1 VVVSYSGS
9 GTAEDPIRI
18 VGVSNNYE
26 AVQAEYQYLQKHFGV
41 QNRDWKLVRQV
52 LLKTSDGRMNDL
64 MVVRQADGRQVEIR
78 FDITEY
84 FGKW

>member
-9 GTAEDPIRI
+9 GTVDDPIRI
-18 VGVSNNYE
+18 LGVSTNYD
-26 AVQAEYQYLQKHFGV
+26 AVQAEYQYLQKRFGV
-41 QNRDWKLVRQV
+41 RNRDWTLVRQA
-52 LLKTSDGRMNDL
+52 LLKTSAGRMNDL

-78 FDITEY
+78 FDVTEY

>member
-1 VVVSYSGS
+1 MVVSYSGA
-9 GTAEDPIRI
+9 GTVDDPIRI
-18 VGVSNNYE
+18 LGVSNNYE
-26 AVQAEYQYLQKHFGV
+26 AVQAEYQYLQKRFGV

-52 LLKTSDGRMNDL
+52 LVKTPTGRMNDL
-64 MVVRQADGRQVEIR
+64 MVVRQADGRPIEIR